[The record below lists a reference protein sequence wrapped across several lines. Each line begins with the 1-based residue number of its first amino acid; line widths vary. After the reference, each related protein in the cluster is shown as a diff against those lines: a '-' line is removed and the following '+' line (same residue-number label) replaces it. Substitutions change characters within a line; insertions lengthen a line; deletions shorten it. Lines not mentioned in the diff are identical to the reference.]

1 MNIKDVLSLEKL
13 AVPVILLWVYRIV
26 FFLIIP
32 VGILAGIGSIL
43 NKEISFGILTIIVG
57 IPVALLA
64 WRIYVELIYVLFGIY
79 KQLQELNAKTKDSTK
94 E

>member
-13 AVPVILLWVYRIV
+13 AVPVILLWIYRVV

-32 VGILAGIGSIL
+32 VGILAGIGNIYHGDV
-43 NKEISFGILTIIVG
+43 SFGILMIIVG
-57 IPVALLA
+57 IPVALLV